1 MNYTQEDIPQITKKL
16 LHLFEKNKNPQ
27 NSLVVALHGNLGAG
41 KTTLTQEVGK
51 QLGITEPIQSPTFV
65 IQKNYPLNNQ
75 SFERLIHI
83 DAYRIEDESEM
94 EQLNFSETLTTPKTL
109 IIIEWPEQIS
119 GFIPKDSLIINLTYE
134 DQESRNISV
143 MQNGE
148 EVILE

>member
-1 MNYTQEDIPQITKKL
+1 MNYTQEDIPKIVQKL
-16 LHLFEKNKNPQ
+16 LQVFEENKNQ
-27 NSLVVALHGNLGAG
+27 QKSLMVALHGNLGAG
-41 KTTLTQEVGK
+41 KTTLTQEIGK
-51 QLGITEPIQSPTFV
+51 QLGIAESIQSPTFV

-75 SFERLIHI
+75 SFEQLVHI

-109 IIIEWPEQIS
+109 VIIEWPEQINS
-119 GFIPKDSLIINLTYE
+119 LIPNDSLIINLTYE

-143 MQNGE
+143 MQNRK